1 MFHERMST
9 VCRLSVLLLLVGFVP
24 SVAAQTGSPPDLFL
38 AVADPTGLALD
49 GPGIASSAVTVL
61 RQRVVRVD
69 HEILATVRLRAARGY
84 RANVL
89 RLNLFDDVVL
99 HSAVARTGPT
109 SAGYWLSGRID
120 GSPLGS
126 MTLVVN
132 GDVVVGAVRVPGAA
146 YAIRSV
152 GSGVHAVRQLDPA
165 ALLPRQN
172 DVLRLPAPP
181 PEPALVQP
189 VSLPLPLAAGPAA
202 DLLPAEDGSR
212 IDVLVVYT
220 PAARDAEGGHDE
232 IEALIDLYV
241 AETNQAYANSGVIQ
255 RLNLVLASMVDYE
268 EARPEGGLLAGSVDL
283 NRLVRPEDGYLDEIH
298 DLRDRYAADIVTL
311 VGHYTDGTGGIAAS
325 WCEGHAPSKG
335 CAPEAWMAFN
345 LVDHEVSS
353 TTFAHELGHTMGL
366 NHDRYAATRC
376 PQCSVPPEQDLAKWE
391 PHPYAFGYVNQ
402 RAIEELGA
410 PESSRWFTIMAYPSQ
425 CNDAGIRCSEVL
437 RFSNPDLSWNGDPM
451 GVPGH
456 EPSSSLT
463 GPADARRT
471 LNETRR
477 IVANFRVGPANLPP
491 VPVGMLPPVT
501 ITIDESAVAVD
512 ASAAFRDPDGDPL
525 TYGAASSSS
534 GVASVLVSGSTVMV
548 TPVSVGAST
557 VTVTATDT
565 TGSNTSATQTFP
577 VTVRGGTF
585 TDRVLVPGE
594 SPIRAVHFTELR
606 TRIDRL
612 RTAAGLSGFAWTDPV
627 LTAGVTPVRLTHLLE
642 LRSALAAAYASSGRS
657 APIWTDP
664 APERGTTV
672 VRVAHVM
679 ELRTAVVALE

>member
-9 VCRLSVLLLLVGFVP
+9 VCRLSVLFLLVGCVP
-24 SVAAQTGSPPDLFL
+24 GVAAQTGAPPDLFL
-38 AVADPTGLALD
+38 AVADPTGPALD

-69 HEILATVRLRAARGY
+69 HEILATVRLRAARAY

-99 HSAVARTGPT
+99 HTAVDRMGPT
-109 SAGYWLSGRID
+109 SAGYWLSGQIE

-146 YAIRSV
+146 YAIRAV
-152 GSGVHAVRQLDPA
+152 GSGVHAVRQLDAA

-172 DVLRLPAPP
+172 DVLRLPARS
-181 PEPALVQP
+181 PEPARVQASGSSPPEAAHP
-189 VSLPLPLAAGPAA
+189 VA
-202 DLLPAEDGSR
+202 DVSPAEDGSR
-212 IDVLVVYT
+212 IDLLVVYT
-220 PAARDAEGGHDE
+220 PAARDAEGGHEE

-241 AETNQAYANSGVIQ
+241 AETNQAYADSGVIQ

-268 EARPEGGLLAGSVDL
+268 EARGGDLFAGSVDL
-283 NRLVRPEDGYLDEIH
+283 GRLVWPDDGHLDEVH
-298 DLRDRYAADIVTL
+298 GLRDRYAADVVTF

-335 CAPEAWMAFN
+335 CAPEAWMGFN
-345 LVDHEVSS
+345 LVDHETSS

-376 PQCSVPPEQDLAKWE
+376 PQCSVSPEQDLGKWE

-402 RAIEELGA
+402 RALEPGA
-410 PESSRWFTIMAYPSQ
+410 PESSHWVTIMAYPSQ

-451 GVPGH
+451 GVPGD

-477 IVANFRVGPANLPP
+477 IVANFRVGRANLPP
-491 VPVGMLPPVT
+491 VPVGVPAPVT
-501 ITIDESAVAVD
+501 ISVDEPAVAVD
-512 ASAAFRDPDGDPL
+512 MSVAFRDPDGDPL
-525 TYGAASSSS
+525 TYGAASSSP

-565 TGSNTSATQTFP
+565 TGSNTSATQTLP

-594 SPIRAVHFTELR
+594 TPVRAVHFTELR
-606 TRIDRL
+606 ARIDAVR
-612 RTAAGLSGFAWTDPV
+612 RAAGLRRFAWTDPV

-664 APERGTTV
+664 APERERTV
-672 VRVAHVM
+672 IRVAHVM